1 MARIQKTIKNTITP
15 SWVDSVPY
23 NFGDAAAGN
32 LKANEWR
39 TLATIYLPIALVL
52 SWGEGTV
59 HPSSDLKFK
68 LRQVLDHTMALFSAT
83 RLACMRY
90 TNSSR
95 ISAYRELMVFYVRN
109 LEVLYPDAPKK
120 TNPHMSLHIYEFL
133 KLFGPVYS
141 WWCFPF
147 ERLIGILQ
155 RQPTNHKFG
164 LSFCLLSVL
173 TS

>member
-1 MARIQKTIKNTITP
+1 MSRIRKTIKNTITP
-15 SWVDSVPY
+15 SWVDSVPL
-23 NFGDAAAGN
+23 NFGDAAAGT

-39 TLATIYLPIALVL
+39 TMATIYLPIALVL

-59 HPSSDLKFK
+59 HTSLDSELK
-68 LRQVLDHTMALFSAT
+68 LRKVLDHTISLFSAT

-90 TNSSR
+90 TNPSR
-95 ISAYRELMVFYVRN
+95 ILDYHRLMVSYISN
-109 LEVLYPDAPKK
+109 LDILHPDAPKR

-155 RQPTNHKFG
+155 RQPTNHKTG
-164 LSFCLLSVL
+164 M
-173 TS
+173 